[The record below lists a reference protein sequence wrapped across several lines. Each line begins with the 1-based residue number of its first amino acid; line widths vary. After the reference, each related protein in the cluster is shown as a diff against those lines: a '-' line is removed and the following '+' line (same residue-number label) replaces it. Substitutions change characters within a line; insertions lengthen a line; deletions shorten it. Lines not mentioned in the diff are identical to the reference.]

1 MYAVIEPVPVFPSTA
16 HVLTLDNVLVMP
28 GSSARYWW
36 RLRVDQGSPELTS
49 GMGALI
55 GDAYSAWGTD
65 DEYLY
70 RYAAEALGL
79 TITEIVPDAVAASP
93 VASPAP
99 EAPDFTI
106 PEAPLDVSVP
116 HVEEPAP
123 AAPVAPPVV
132 EEPVAPPVV
141 EEPVVAPVVVEE
153 PVAPVAV
160 EEPVVAPVVEE
171 PVVAPLEA
179 DPAAGSI

>member
-28 GSSARYWW
+28 GLSARFWW
-36 RLRVDQGSPELTS
+36 RLRVDEGSPELTS
-49 GMGALI
+49 GMTSLTGA
-55 GDAYSAWGTD
+55 AYDAWGTD

-79 TITEIVPDAVAASP
+79 TITEIVPDAVATSP

-99 EAPDFTI
+99 VEAPAAPPVVEEPAFTI
-106 PEAPLDVSVP
+106 PEAPLDVS
-116 HVEEPAP
+116 PAH
-123 AAPVAPPVV
+123 
-132 EEPVAPPVV
+132 V

-160 EEPVVAPVVEE
+160 EEPVVAP
-171 PVVAPLEA
+171 LEA
-179 DPAAGSI
+179 EAKAPAVE

>member
-49 GMGALI
+49 GMGALT

-79 TITEIVPDAVAASP
+79 TITEIVPDAAPTSP

-99 EAPDFTI
+99 VEAPAT
-106 PEAPLDVSVP
+106 
-116 HVEEPAP
+116 
-123 AAPVAPPVV
+123 
-132 EEPVAPPVV
+132 PPVV

-160 EEPVVAPVVEE
+160 EEPVVAP
-171 PVVAPLEA
+171 LEA

>member
-28 GSSARYWW
+28 GSSARFWW
-36 RLRVDQGSPELTS
+36 RLRVDEGSPELTS
-49 GMGALI
+49 GMTSLTGA
-55 GDAYSAWGTD
+55 AYDAWGTD

-79 TITEIVPDAVAASP
+79 TITEIVPDAVATSP

-99 EAPDFTI
+99 VEA
-106 PEAPLDVSVP
+106 
-116 HVEEPAP
+116 
-123 AAPVAPPVV
+123 
-132 EEPVAPPVV
+132 PVAPPVV

-153 PVAPVAV
+153 PV
-160 EEPVVAPVVEE
+160 
-171 PVVAPLEA
+171 VAPLEA
-179 DPAAGSI
+179 DPAAGAI